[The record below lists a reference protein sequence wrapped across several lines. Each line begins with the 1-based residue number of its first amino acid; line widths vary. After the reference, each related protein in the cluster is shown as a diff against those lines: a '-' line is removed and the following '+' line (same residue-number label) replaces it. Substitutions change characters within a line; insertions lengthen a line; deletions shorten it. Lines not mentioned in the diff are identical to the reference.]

1 MKASIIKRVLSITFC
16 VLFLFV
22 IACGESDTRD
32 DPNQSS
38 AIPGSASQPDYE
50 REEDPV
56 KALIVYSFSS
66 PTASHMVWVGEDH
79 DTVSNKTLSELL
91 DFPSWEKTLETDDGD
106 PELIT
111 EIGECSLELH
121 GNLMKVQH
129 LEVDWPTKLDFDC
142 QWYRIPDEANEKT
155 HEWLKTV
162 NLDRYA
168 YVGGTKIFKFVDRE
182 SEIYRLKDNV
192 PQKVLFHETNG
203 QDEENYA
210 TSNEKKIHDLM
221 ESFAELR
228 VMEKQE
234 NPEGKNLTVTF
245 LFEDSSKV
253 QLQFIGQ
260 CMEYEGAY
268 YSLFTELGFFR
279 YVDQIKEG
287 K

>member
-1 MKASIIKRVLSITFC
+1 MKNAAIIPLLFILWLFC
-16 VLFLFV
+16 FSMA
-22 IACGESDTRD
+22 ACRGADGTT
-32 DPNQSS
+32 DPTPDSLDPD
-38 AIPGSASQPDYE
+38 AIVQPDYE
-50 REEDPV
+50 NEEDPV

-91 DFPSWEKTLETDDGD
+91 DFPSWEKTLETDEGD

-168 YVGGTKIFKFVDRE
+168 YVGGTKMFKFVDRE
-182 SEIYRLKDNV
+182 SGIYRLKDNV

-234 NPEGKNLTVTF
+234 NPEGKSLTITF
-245 LFEDSSKV
+245 LFEDSSNI
-253 QLQFIGQ
+253 QLRFVGQ
-260 CMEYEGAY
+260 YMEYEGNF
-268 YSLFTELGFFR
+268 YSLYTKLGFFR